1 MNKVHLL
8 GANRSYDRSVQT
20 VSVNQVVVLE
30 GYSYDS
36 YVVYEVTRD
45 KWGITY
51 HLVNLRTHEFHTSD
65 LIRPLSEKFG
75 IGIYYDD
82 ANPKFLD
89 PLETAALLTKA
100 KEKKAE
106 E

>member
-8 GANRSYDRSVQT
+8 GANRSYDRDVQT
-20 VSVNQVVVLE
+20 VSVNQVVVLD
-30 GYSYDS
+30 SYDS

-51 HLVNLRTHEFHTSD
+51 HLVNLQTYEFHTSD

-89 PLETAALLTKA
+89 PLETAA
-100 KEKKAE
+100 
-106 E
+106 

>member
-8 GANRSYDRSVQT
+8 GANRSYDRDVQT
-20 VSVNQVVVLE
+20 VSVNQVVVLD
-30 GYSYDS
+30 SYDS

-82 ANPKFLD
+82 ANPRFLD

-100 KEKKAE
+100 KEKCS
-106 E
+106 